1 MTKDEYVRELFK
13 QSYNLYLK
21 YKDTSLSDDEVK
33 SYLSDQEKI
42 TKLLGMDKSTMDMLG
57 IVDML
62 VEGKEWIQKLNHLK
76 SAIEKASKISIKI
89 KS

>member
-21 YKDTSLSDDEVK
+21 YKDTSLSDNDVK
-33 SYLSDQEKI
+33 SYLSEQEKI
-42 TKLLGMDKSTMDMLG
+42 TKSLGTDKITMDMLG

-62 VEGKEWIQKLNHLK
+62 VEGKDEDRLN
-76 SAIEKASKISIKI
+76 
-89 KS
+89 

>member
-33 SYLSDQEKI
+33 SYLSEQEKI
-42 TKLLGMDKSTMDMLG
+42 TKLLGTDKITMDMLG
-57 IVDML
+57 VVDML
-62 VEGKEWIQKLNHLK
+62 VEGKNESK
-76 SAIEKASKISIKI
+76 S
-89 KS
+89 

>member
-21 YKDTSLSDDEVK
+21 YKDTSLSDDDVK
-33 SYLSDQEKI
+33 SYLSEQEKI
-42 TKLLGMDKSTMDMLG
+42 TKLLGTDKITMDMLG

-62 VEGKEWIQKLNHLK
+62 VEGKE
-76 SAIEKASKISIKI
+76 
-89 KS
+89 

>member
-1 MTKDEYVRELFK
+1 MKKDEYVRELFK

-21 YKDTSLSDDEVK
+21 YKDTSLSDDDVK

-42 TKLLGMDKSTMDMLG
+42 TKLLGTDKITMDMLG

-62 VEGKEWIQKLNHLK
+62 VEGKQ
-76 SAIEKASKISIKI
+76 
-89 KS
+89 

>member
-1 MTKDEYVRELFK
+1 MNKDEYVRELFK

-42 TKLLGMDKSTMDMLG
+42 TKLLGTDKITMDMLG
-57 IVDML
+57 VVDIL
-62 VEGKEWIQKLNHLK
+62 VEGKE
-76 SAIEKASKISIKI
+76 
-89 KS
+89 

>member
-1 MTKDEYVRELFK
+1 MVVNLLKTKEEYVRELFK

-21 YKDTSLSDDEVK
+21 YKDMVLSDDDVK

-42 TKLLGMDKSTMDMLG
+42 TKLLGVDKITMDMLG

-62 VEGKEWIQKLNHLK
+62 VEGKNESK
-76 SAIEKASKISIKI
+76 S
-89 KS
+89 

>member
-1 MTKDEYVRELFK
+1 MNKDEYVRELFK

-42 TKLLGMDKSTMDMLG
+42 TKLLGTDKITMDMLG
-57 IVDML
+57 VVDIL
-62 VEGKEWIQKLNHLK
+62 VEGKD
-76 SAIEKASKISIKI
+76 
-89 KS
+89 